1 MSMIDS
7 RKYKAYI
14 ELIIATVCITILYLI
29 LRDFRLSE
37 LLPIDEGKAMDRFI
51 ADFIVSGTE
60 TDRGFF
66 AVCQYNV
73 QNMVIYLFSRITGN
87 RIIGVNI
94 YYILT
99 FFAISFSSYWL
110 LTKVGVSHAVSVFGA
125 ILLSVLP
132 YHTDRGVMQ
141 VITSGFF
148 MVPVIMGIFYDIYF
162 AEKYQKEEQRIN
174 RIYVVVLLM
183 LPWID
188 INLTFMTAI
197 LMVMLCLQ
205 KHRKDTTY
213 LSAVYGLPMLIEA
226 LVIYNIAHMGTK
238 TNLTEA
244 VEKAKEEGLRILDFI
259 MPVRRHIYDR
269 FFNLRYDY
277 DIAFGANGE
286 SGLNTLGFLL
296 SVCFVMGILVL
307 LFGKKGNPLVKWLS
321 WMNIVVILF
330 ANISGFGL
338 LVEYVGIHVTF
349 WNRMGIFI
357 IVSSAVI
364 MGIYA
369 DQIKT
374 ILQNKANK
382 VICNITFVF
391 VAIVAILDVLL
402 RHAPV

>member
-1 MSMIDS
+1 MKS
-7 RKYKAYI
+7 REQKCYL
-14 ELIIATVCITILYLI
+14 ELAIATTCITIMYFI
-29 LRDFRLSE
+29 LRSFQLSE
-37 LLPIDEGKAMDRFI
+37 LLPIDEGKAMDTFI
-51 ADFIVSGTE
+51 ADLITSGTE
-60 TDRGFF
+60 TDQGFLAF
-66 AVCQYNV
+66 CQYNV
-73 QNMVIYLFSRITGN
+73 QNMAIYLLSKITGN
-87 RIIGVNI
+87 WIVGVNI

-110 LTKVGVSHAVSVFGA
+110 LTKVGVSHAVSAFGA
-125 ILLSVLP
+125 VLLSILP

-141 VITSGFF
+141 VITSSFF
-148 MVPVIMGIFYDIYF
+148 MVPVIVGIFYDIYF
-162 AEKYQKEEQRIN
+162 VEKEQKTEQNIN
-174 RIYVVVLLM
+174 RIYLAVLLL

-188 INLTFMTAI
+188 LNLTFMTAI

-205 KHRKDTTY
+205 RHKKDTTD
-213 LSAVYGLPMLIEA
+213 LSAVYGIPMLTEA
-226 LVIYNIAHMGTK
+226 LVIYAIAHMGTS
-238 TNLTEA
+238 TNLTET
-244 VEKAKEEGLRILDFI
+244 VERAKEEGLRILDFI

-277 DIAFGANGE
+277 DVAFGASGE

-296 SVCFVMGILVL
+296 SICFVTGILVL
-307 LFGKKGNPLVKWLS
+307 LFSKKGNSLVKWLS

-364 MGIYA
+364 MGNYA
-369 DQIKT
+369 DQIKA
-374 ILQNKANK
+374 ILQNKTNK
-382 VICNITFVF
+382 IICNTAFVF
-391 VAIVAILDVLL
+391 VAVIAILDVLL

>member
-1 MSMIDS
+1 MMNNK
-7 RKYKAYI
+7 RHKAYL
-14 ELIIATVCITILYLI
+14 ELVIATACMTILYLV
-29 LRDFRLSE
+29 LRGFRLSE
-37 LLPIDEGKAMDRFI
+37 LLPIDEGKAMDAFI
-51 ADFIVSGTE
+51 SDITASGIE
-60 TDRGFF
+60 TGQGFF
-66 AVCQYNV
+66 SFCQYNI
-73 QNMVIYLFSRITGN
+73 QNMIIYLLSRITGN
-87 RIIGVNI
+87 GIVGVNI

-110 LTKVGVSHAVSVFGA
+110 LVKVGVSHAVSVFGA
-125 ILLSVLP
+125 VLLSILP

-141 VITSGFF
+141 IVTSSFF
-148 MVPVIMGIFYDIYF
+148 MVPVIVGIFYEIYF
-162 AEKYQKEEQRIN
+162 VEQEAEQKIN
-174 RIYVVVLLM
+174 RIYLAVLLL

-188 INLTFMTAI
+188 LNLTFMTAI

-205 KHRKDTTY
+205 RHRKDTTY
-213 LSAVYGLPMLIEA
+213 LSAVYGIPMLTEA
-226 LVIYNIAHMGTK
+226 LVIYAIAHMGTK
-238 TNLTEA
+238 INLTEA
-244 VEKAKEEGLRILDFI
+244 VERAKEEGLRILDFI

-277 DIAFGANGE
+277 DVAFGASGE

-296 SVCFVMGILVL
+296 SVCFITGILVL
-307 LFGKKGNPLVKWLS
+307 LFSTKGNPLVKWLS

-330 ANISGFGL
+330 ANISGFGM

-369 DQIKT
+369 DQIKDIAEKKFNKIGCHVAF
-374 ILQNKANK
+374 ILVA
-382 VICNITFVF
+382 VI
-391 VAIVAILDVLL
+391 AILDVLL

>member
-1 MSMIDS
+1 MIDS
-7 RKYKAYI
+7 RKYKPYI
-14 ELIIATVCITILYLI
+14 ELIIVTVCITIIYLI
-29 LRDFRLSE
+29 LRDFKLSE

-51 ADFIVSGTE
+51 SDFIVSGTE

-66 AVCQYNV
+66 AVCQYNI
-73 QNMVIYLFSRITGN
+73 QNMVIYLLSRITGN
-87 RIIGVNI
+87 GIIGGNI

-110 LTKVGVSHAVSVFGA
+110 LTKVGVSHTVSVFGA
-125 ILLSVLP
+125 VLLSILP
-132 YHTDRGVMQ
+132 YHTDRGVAQ
-141 VITSGFF
+141 VITSSFF
-148 MVPVIMGIFYDIYF
+148 MVPVIIGICYDIYF
-162 AEKYQKEEQRIN
+162 AEKEQKAGQRIN
-174 RIYVVVLLM
+174 RIYLIVLFM

-197 LMVMLCLQ
+197 LIVMLCLQ
-205 KHRKDTTY
+205 RHQKGTTC
-213 LSAVYGLPMLIEA
+213 LSVVYGLPMLIDA
-226 LVIYNIAHMGTK
+226 LIIYFVANVENK
-238 TNLTEA
+238 NNLTET

-277 DIAFGANGE
+277 DVAFGANGE

-307 LFGKKGNPLVKWLS
+307 LFGKKGNTLVKWLS
-321 WMNIVVILF
+321 WINIVVILF

-338 LVEYVGIHVTF
+338 LVEYAGIHVIF

-357 IVSSAVI
+357 IVGSAAI

-374 ILQNKANK
+374 ILQNKTNK
-382 VICNITFVF
+382 VMCNITFAF

>member
-148 MVPVIMGIFYDIYF
+148 MVPVIVGIFYEIYF
-162 AEKYQKEEQRIN
+162 EDKEQKLN
-174 RIYVVVLLM
+174 RIYLAVLLL

-188 INLTFMTAI
+188 LNLTFMTAI

-205 KHRKDTTY
+205 RHKKDTTY
-213 LSAVYGLPMLIEA
+213 QSAVYGIPMLAEA
-226 LVIYNIAHMGTK
+226 LAIYAIAYMGTG
-238 TNLTEA
+238 TNLTAA
-244 VEKAKEEGLRILDFI
+244 VERAKEEGLRILDFI

-286 SGLNTLGFLL
+286 SGFNTLGFLL
-296 SVCFVMGILVL
+296 SVCFIMGILVL
-307 LFGKKGNPLVKWLS
+307 FFDKKGNTLVKWLS

>member
-1 MSMIDS
+1 MMNNKRHKD
-7 RKYKAYI
+7 YL
-14 ELIIATVCITILYLI
+14 ELVIATICMTILYLV
-29 LRDFRLSE
+29 LSGFRLSE

-51 ADFIVSGTE
+51 SDFIVSGTE

-73 QNMVIYLFSRITGN
+73 QNMVIYLLSRITGN
-87 RIIGVNI
+87 GIIGVNI

-110 LTKVGVSHAVSVFGA
+110 LTKVGVSHTVSVFGA
-125 ILLSVLP
+125 ILLSILP

-141 VITSGFF
+141 VITSSFF

-162 AEKYQKEEQRIN
+162 AEKEQKAEQRIN
-174 RIYVVVLLM
+174 RIYLVVLLM

-188 INLTFMTAI
+188 LNLTFMTSI
-197 LMVMLCLQ
+197 LIVMLCLQ
-205 KHRKDTTY
+205 RHKKDTTY
-213 LSAVYGLPMLIEA
+213 QSAVYGIPMLAEA
-226 LVIYNIAHMGTK
+226 LAIYAIAYMGTG
-238 TNLTEA
+238 TNLTAA
-244 VEKAKEEGLRILDFI
+244 VERAKEEGLRILDFI

-307 LFGKKGNPLVKWLS
+307 LFGKKGNTLVKWLS
-321 WMNIVVILF
+321 WINIVVILF

-338 LVEYVGIHVTF
+338 LVEYAGIHVIF

-357 IVSSAVI
+357 IVGSAAI

-374 ILQNKANK
+374 ILQNKTNK
-382 VICNITFVF
+382 VMCNITFVF

>member
-1 MSMIDS
+1 MSMSDS

-148 MVPVIMGIFYDIYF
+148 MVPVIMGIRWCHRCSALHPSAGRFLPGSVPGNRWPS
-162 AEKYQKEEQRIN
+162 AEQMPDNQGCH
-174 RIYVVVLLM
+174 
-183 LPWID
+183 LP
-188 INLTFMTAI
+188 
-197 LMVMLCLQ
+197 
-205 KHRKDTTY
+205 HSR
-213 LSAVYGLPMLIEA
+213 
-226 LVIYNIAHMGTK
+226 
-238 TNLTEA
+238 
-244 VEKAKEEGLRILDFI
+244 
-259 MPVRRHIYDR
+259 
-269 FFNLRYDY
+269 
-277 DIAFGANGE
+277 
-286 SGLNTLGFLL
+286 
-296 SVCFVMGILVL
+296 
-307 LFGKKGNPLVKWLS
+307 
-321 WMNIVVILF
+321 
-330 ANISGFGL
+330 
-338 LVEYVGIHVTF
+338 
-349 WNRMGIFI
+349 
-357 IVSSAVI
+357 
-364 MGIYA
+364 
-369 DQIKT
+369 
-374 ILQNKANK
+374 
-382 VICNITFVF
+382 
-391 VAIVAILDVLL
+391 
-402 RHAPV
+402 

>member
-1 MSMIDS
+1 
-7 RKYKAYI
+7 
-14 ELIIATVCITILYLI
+14 
-29 LRDFRLSE
+29 
-37 LLPIDEGKAMDRFI
+37 
-51 ADFIVSGTE
+51 
-60 TDRGFF
+60 
-66 AVCQYNV
+66 
-73 QNMVIYLFSRITGN
+73 
-87 RIIGVNI
+87 
-94 YYILT
+94 
-99 FFAISFSSYWL
+99 
-110 LTKVGVSHAVSVFGA
+110 
-125 ILLSVLP
+125 
-132 YHTDRGVMQ
+132 
-141 VITSGFF
+141 
-148 MVPVIMGIFYDIYF
+148 
-162 AEKYQKEEQRIN
+162 
-174 RIYVVVLLM
+174 M

-205 KHRKDTTY
+205 RHRKDTTY

-277 DIAFGANGE
+277 DVAFGASGE
-286 SGLNTLGFLL
+286 SGLNTLGLLL
-296 SVCFVMGILVL
+296 SICFVSGILEL
-307 LFGKKGNPLVKWLS
+307 LFSKKDNPLVKWLS

>member
-1 MSMIDS
+1 MMNNKRHKD
-7 RKYKAYI
+7 YL
-14 ELIIATVCITILYLI
+14 ELVIATICMTILYLV
-29 LRDFRLSE
+29 LSGFRLSE

-51 ADFIVSGTE
+51 SDFIVSGTE

-73 QNMVIYLFSRITGN
+73 QNMVIYLLSRITGN
-87 RIIGVNI
+87 GIIGVNI

-110 LTKVGVSHAVSVFGA
+110 LTKVGVSHTVSVFGA
-125 ILLSVLP
+125 ILLSILP

-141 VITSGFF
+141 VITSSFF

-162 AEKYQKEEQRIN
+162 AEKEQKAEQRIN
-174 RIYVVVLLM
+174 RIYLVVLLM

-188 INLTFMTAI
+188 LNLTFMTSI
-197 LMVMLCLQ
+197 LIVMLCLQ
-205 KHRKDTTY
+205 RHKKDTTY
-213 LSAVYGLPMLIEA
+213 QSAVYGIPMLAEA
-226 LVIYNIAHMGTK
+226 LAIYAIAYMGTG
-238 TNLTEA
+238 TNLTAA
-244 VEKAKEEGLRILDFI
+244 VERAKEEGLRILDFI